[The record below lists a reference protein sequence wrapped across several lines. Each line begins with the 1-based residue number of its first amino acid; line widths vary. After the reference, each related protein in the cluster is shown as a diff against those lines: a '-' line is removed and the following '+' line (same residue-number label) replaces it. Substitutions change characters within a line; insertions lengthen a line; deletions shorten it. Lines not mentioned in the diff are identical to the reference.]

1 MVEAIATLL
10 NTLIQRVLFSHM
22 TIFLTLLFVS
32 FVFTPPE
39 WEVFLLSKQTENVP
53 DWLSLLTFGRI
64 IFTCLATMLWILSQ
78 RFLVWL
84 WRKIADYVYPRFRRH
99 KSYKAWETVY
109 QSLSKDELDK
119 IMLLISAGGAPLEI
133 RNNAIRTSL
142 LSKKV
147 ILLKQ
152 FGPLFQSYVL
162 TPSFYHFMLDKIQ
175 QENQKS

>member
-10 NTLIQRVLFSHM
+10 NTLIQRVLFNHM
-22 TIFLTLLFVS
+22 TIFLTFLFVS

-64 IFTCLATMLWILSQ
+64 IFTCLATMVWILSQ

-84 WRKIADYVYPRFRRH
+84 WQKIVNYVYPRFRRY
-99 KSYKAWETVY
+99 KSYKMWEAVY
-109 QSLSKDELDK
+109 QSLSEDELSK
-119 IMLLISAGGAPLEI
+119 IMHLVSAGGAPLEI

-147 ILLKQ
+147 IQLKL
-152 FGPLFQSYVL
+152 FNPMFQSYIL
-162 TPSFYHFMLDKIQ
+162 TPSFYYFMLDKIQ